1 MERIELGN
9 WASRL
14 RRFVRATEE
23 EHCEFCSKAIDSRHA
38 HLVERATRKFFCAC
52 PQCAFLLGGGER
64 FAALRARA
72 DALRDFDLSDDEWEG
87 FRIPIDLAFVFRS
100 TPAQGPVAI
109 YPGPAGAIESPF
121 AADGWS
127 RLIAANPMLAHLDPD
142 VEALLVNRMN
152 GAREYYLVS
161 IDRCYALVG
170 LIRRHWRGLSGG
182 AEVWEAVRDYFR
194 TLRDDVETK
203 DRVHG

>member
-1 MERIELGN
+1 
-9 WASRL
+9 
-14 RRFVRATEE
+14 
-23 EHCEFCSKAIDSRHA
+23 
-38 HLVERATRKFFCAC
+38 
-52 PQCAFLLGGGER
+52 
-64 FAALRARA
+64 ARA
-72 DALRDFDLSDDEWEG
+72 DALRAFDLSDDEWEG

-100 TPAQGPVAI
+100 TPAQSPVAI

-161 IDRCYALVG
+161 IDRCYALIG
-170 LIRRHWRGLSGG
+170 LIRKHWRGLSGG
-182 AEVWEAVRDYFR
+182 AEVWEAVRDYF
-194 TLRDDVETK
+194 TNLQDDVETK